1 MRLGAAPSWDAV
13 IHCSSLVIGGQIR
26 VVPDRGGDQ
35 GVQTPTE
42 TVPAVSAPVPQTS
55 IPITAED
62 QGLRADLSALQ
73 REFQAEKELYAKRH
87 ADLLALLQVLQP
99 KPSNP

>member
-1 MRLGAAPSWDAV
+1 M
-13 IHCSSLVIGGQIR
+13 
-26 VVPDRGGDQ
+26 PDRGGDQ

-42 TVPAVSAPVPQTS
+42 HVPTATAPVPKFS
-55 IPITAED
+55 IPITVED

-73 REFQAEKELYAKRH
+73 REFQAEKELNAKRH
-87 ADLLALLQVLQP
+87 ADLLVLLQVLQP